1 LSEILAG
8 APDDALDGFLRRW
21 HGVTAP
27 LASQPVPLGV
37 PRALRR
43 LHQVRAAAPR
53 FFAVNHLLPPRELEP
68 DGDKALF
75 YVEEQGVVVW
85 GIDRDRLDAADPPVW
100 CRVNEPGAPWLLD
113 APSVS
118 VFLLQLAV
126 MNATCDAP
134 HAAGAAW
141 LTPEDT
147 DRALAPLRA
156 LALPAWHWPAY
167 PSRFYA
173 GDDAVAFAGPNVG
186 SPDEVVEYLS
196 VFVGALTEDALRFVE
211 PHLTGAWEYCSLR
224 PSSADRS

>member
-1 LSEILAG
+1 M
-8 APDDALDGFLRRW
+8 
-21 HGVTAP
+21 
-27 LASQPVPLGV
+27 ASQPVPLGV

-43 LHQVRAAAPR
+43 IYQVDAAAPR
-53 FFAVNHLLPPRELEP
+53 FFAINRLLPPRELAP
-68 DGDKALF
+68 DGDKELF
-75 YVEEQGVVVW
+75 YIEEQAVWVW
-85 GIDRDRLDAADPPVW
+85 GIDRNRLDAPDPPVW
-100 CRVNEPGAPWLLD
+100 GRENEPGTPWFQD

-126 MNATCDAP
+126 MNAASAAP
-134 HAAGAAW
+134 HGASAAW
-141 LTPEDT
+141 LSPDDT
-147 DRALAPLRA
+147 DRAFAPLQE

-196 VFVGALTEDALRFVE
+196 VCVGALTADALRFVE

-224 PSSADRS
+224 DS